1 MTTIQK
7 RILMA
12 GINIKLKRGEEL
24 EDILALYINLTVEEK
39 QEIRDKLEV

>member
-7 RILMA
+7 RILLA

-24 EDILALYINLTVEEK
+24 EGILTSYVNLTVEEK